1 MPLSQYT
8 KPVLTNGEVLDIR
21 RKVMAPEKVAKHDA
35 EALMKLNEQ
44 LSTPTEAWK
53 SLFTDAIV
61 DYVVDTSASAGYLV
75 TDFKAKWLTRAIDAD
90 HHLDP
95 ETEFSLLVKI
105 LNKANIISSHLEVYM
120 LKMVKDA
127 VLHDGRVSAEDVQML
142 RRIMYSV
149 GGQGGIDI
157 SRQEAEV
164 IYDIHDGTA
173 HADNHDSW
181 GDMFSKMMA
190 CYMMAGMSSLEV
202 DENWAVSRDV
212 WLNTETKWGK
222 AKEENEAPVPFILDR
237 DLQSSLEDIT
247 EEEAFWL
254 IERINADERLTPSE
268 AKMLMYLKQ
277 ECPNLHSTLN
287 EFIKSEVYG

>member
-61 DYVVDTSASAGYLV
+61 DYV
-75 TDFKAKWLTRAIDAD
+75 

-212 WLNTETKWGK
+212 WLNTETKWSIGGFLSGLAKGMSSFGK